1 MLRRNI
7 SSVFVNSFLV
17 NVPIPDLPFCH
28 ISGVFMGCDWGTLN
42 SVYCRI
48 SLREKCPYS
57 EFFWSLFS
65 TFGLNTDQKNFE
77 YGHFSRSALPTVK

>member
-57 EFFWSLFS
+57 EFFWFVFS
-65 TFGLNTDQKNFE
+65 HIWTE
-77 YGHFSRSALPTVK
+77 YGPEKLRIRTLFTQCITDR